1 MRTGWLPNLASNTRL
16 VQWDIVCRAHLQG
29 QYSGVPLAE
38 VGVAK
43 FSGLDLFRLDGRVA
57 VITGGGGAIGTAMAG
72 GLISAGAAIAIVDR
86 RLDAAEATVRAL
98 RDAGGEAT
106 AIDADVTSEA
116 DVKRAVQSAAEHWG
130 RLDIL
135 INGAG
140 IGARHPAEGYPL
152 ERWQNVLDVN
162 LTGTF
167 LFCREAGQV
176 MLDAGRGSIIN
187 IASIAGLVGYN
198 GNPAYLASKGGV
210 VQLTRALA
218 IEWATRGVRV
228 NAIAPGVISTPM
240 VSSQIE
246 LEPDFYVAFRQKH
259 PVDRFGTTDELV
271 GPALFLASDAAS
283 FVTGQILAV
292 DGGYLA
298 Q

>member
-1 MRTGWLPNLASNTRL
+1 MCP
-16 VQWDIVCRAHLQG
+16 
-29 QYSGVPLAE
+29 AE
-38 VGVAK
+38 DRVAQ
-43 FSGLDLFRLDGRVA
+43 FAGLDLFRVDGQVA
-57 VITGGGGAIGTAMAG
+57 LITGGGGAIGTAMAG
-72 GLISAGAAIAIVDR
+72 GLATAGASLLIVDR
-86 RLDAAEATVRAL
+86 RLDAAEATVAAL
-98 RDAGGEAT
+98 RDAGADAA
-106 AIDADVTSEA
+106 AIEADVTNEA
-116 DVKRAVQSAAEHWG
+116 DVKQAVQAAVSRWG

-152 ERWQNVLDVN
+152 DRWQAVLDIN

-176 MLDAGRGSIIN
+176 MLDAGSGSIIN

-218 IEWATRGVRV
+218 IEWAERGVRV
-228 NAIAPGVISTPM
+228 NAIAPGVIATPM
-240 VSSQIE
+240 VAGQVE
-246 LEPDFYVAFRQKH
+246 KEPEFYEVFRRKH
-259 PVDRFGTTDELV
+259 PVNRFGTTEELV
-271 GPALFLASDAAS
+271 GPALFLASRAAS
-283 FVTGQILAV
+283 FVTGHILTA
-292 DGGYLA
+292 DGGYVA